1 MNTFTTRAISNTEQ
15 NSRVKQLEEINRN
28 ALQALKAGG
37 ITVQTSPFPLAL
49 ATISGSAR
57 TGSKSTMRSVL
68 QKQIEFQACFTNNHP
83 TNLDNFSLI
92 TDFMCYIHMPPPS
105 NTATYS
111 EYFNYLW
118 NISMNH
124 NATSIIYVFDKPNYL
139 PPPRQIVHENR
150 AKGKSKTHNF
160 QQIIDDN
167 SPIPHNREYTSLL
180 TVQEYKSRLIQYL
193 TNKLIYKCIQESN
206 KTTSLSFIIDSPAL
220 SSVAHIQDGN
230 LNIGEQN
237 EHGEGDV
244 GVWYHCLLRSEQK
257 IMLVSSDTDVWMYG
271 LLVTELSPQL
281 QSKQVYVKCLN
292 SSPTLYVNVTRLYE
306 SVTTHPQLGKIFHP
320 CTSLVAL
327 YIATGSDYL
336 SFFYRITKQKFF
348 TIFLNNLDFICC
360 NNKFVHFFDNSI
372 AILEDSWI
380 KLITSAYFYQHPT
393 FFQI

>member
-1 MNTFTTRAISNTEQ
+1 M
-15 NSRVKQLEEINRN
+15 
-28 ALQALKAGG
+28 
-37 ITVQTSPFPLAL
+37 
-49 ATISGSAR
+49 
-57 TGSKSTMRSVL
+57 
-68 QKQIEFQACFTNNHP
+68 
-83 TNLDNFSLI
+83 
-92 TDFMCYIHMPPPS
+92 
-105 NTATYS
+105 
-111 EYFNYLW
+111 
-118 NISMNH
+118 
-124 NATSIIYVFDKPNYL
+124 
-139 PPPRQIVHENR
+139 
-150 AKGKSKTHNF
+150 
-160 QQIIDDN
+160 
-167 SPIPHNREYTSLL
+167 
-180 TVQEYKSRLIQYL
+180 
-193 TNKLIYKCIQESN
+193 
-206 KTTSLSFIIDSPAL
+206 
-220 SSVAHIQDGN
+220 
-230 LNIGEQN
+230 NIGEQN

-336 SFFYRITKQKFF
+336 SFFYRITKQNFF

-372 AILEDSWI
+372 AVLEDSWI

-393 FFQI
+393 FFKSKSVACV